1 MSGRYDIVFS
11 KDFADDLRGIGGYV
25 ERVSGSPETSRRQLR
40 RIRNAAKGLTS
51 MPKRHPI
58 IDEGIASQLGL
69 RKATVANY
77 AIFYRVDDESRKVLD
92 TALYMGEEVWNATA
106 GRRGRLPGR
115 DSSSG
120 RTSRLRFGVRFSL
133 LEDPGNM
140 A

>member
-58 IDEGIASQLGL
+58 VDEGIASQLGL
-69 RKATVANY
+69 SKATVGNY
-77 AIFYRVDDESRKVLD
+77 AIFYRVDDESRKVLVD
-92 TALYMGEEVWNATA
+92 RVIY
-106 GRRGRLPGR
+106 GRR
-115 DSSSG
+115 
-120 RTSRLRFGVRFSL
+120 SL
-133 LEDPGNM
+133 GGH
-140 A
+140 AG